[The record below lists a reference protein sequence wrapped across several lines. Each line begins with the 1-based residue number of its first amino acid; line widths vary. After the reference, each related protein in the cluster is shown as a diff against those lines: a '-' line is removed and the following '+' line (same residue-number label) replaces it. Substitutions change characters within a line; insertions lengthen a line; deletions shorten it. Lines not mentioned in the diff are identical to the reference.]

1 MRQKPFCSDQVN
13 NPAGCFVFSSFH
25 INIGQTTK
33 TKMTTGMNV
42 GMNICRVFY
51 CSHEINFLT
60 LQKCVLKK
68 DSVCCKLFTFSCD
81 DFHQKAKA
89 INNCLWTRK
98 I

>member
-13 NPAGCFVFSSFH
+13 NPSGCFVFSSFH
-25 INIGQTTK
+25 INIGQTAK

-51 CSHEINFLT
+51 CSHEINFF
-60 LQKCVLKK
+60 
-68 DSVCCKLFTFSCD
+68 DSTKRCFEDSIFCKLFTFSYD